1 MDWAGW
7 DTQLDSQ
14 MAELPIAE
22 LQVLFPIAGTL
33 IPYLLEV
40 VSLLV
45 VLKNTMILLLAR
57 STLFVTEFGGWQLT
71 TEEG

>member
-1 MDWAGW
+1 
-7 DTQLDSQ
+7 
-14 MAELPIAE
+14 MAELPIAA

-45 VLKNTMILLLAR
+45 VLKNTVILLLAR
-57 STLFVTEFGGWQLT
+57 STFFVTEFGGWQLT
-71 TEEG
+71 TEEGS